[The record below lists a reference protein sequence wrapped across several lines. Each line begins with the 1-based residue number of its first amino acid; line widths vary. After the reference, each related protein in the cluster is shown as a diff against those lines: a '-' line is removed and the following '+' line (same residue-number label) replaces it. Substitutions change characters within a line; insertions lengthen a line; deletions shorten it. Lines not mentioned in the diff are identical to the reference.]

1 MEHTLLLN
9 ATYEPLM
16 IIHWQRAVTLVYL
29 GKSDVLEEYSREIR
43 SVSHSMRIPAVL
55 RLRERVRTVRPAI
68 RFSRQNVYARDR
80 YQCQYCTTSCSPA
93 DLTFD
98 HVVPRSQGGQTSW
111 TNIVTA
117 CADCNRRKAN
127 RTPEQAN
134 MKLLKR
140 PVRPR
145 VLPSQGGAFGAKNPP
160 QAWTFYLQ
168 GFASTMREAG

>member
-29 GKSDVLEEYSREIR
+29 GKSDVLEEYTREIR
-43 SVSHSMRIPAVL
+43 SVSRSVRIPAVL

-80 YQCQYCTTSCSPA
+80 YQCQYCTQYFSPSE
-93 DLTFD
+93 LTFD
-98 HVVPRSQGGQTSW
+98 HVVPRSQGGLTSW

-117 CADCNRRKAN
+117 CGDCNRRKAN

-145 VLPSQGGAFGAKNPP
+145 ALPSQGGAFGTKNPP
-160 QAWTFYLQ
+160 KAWSFYLQ
-168 GFASTMREAG
+168 GFASSARDAG